1 METVRL
7 APKAEVSLYPW
18 KDSKDRIEQAVRH
31 GRTFL
36 PAYQPLAAA
45 AQ

>member
-7 APKAEVSLYPW
+7 APKAEVSLDPW
-18 KDSKDRIEQAVRH
+18 KDSKDHIQQAARHVRS
-31 GRTFL
+31 FL
-36 PAYQPLAAA
+36 RAHQPMAAA